1 MDFFFFAVLA
11 GAGVVMLNAQDQ
23 RVRIRFLGQHLSQYQ
38 IERLMEALTDG
49 YLRALGE
56 ANDERRAQ
64 IWQLLANT
72 ENLLCEQFN
81 ALASTLAQAD
91 PAQTRVSRLPLPL
104 PLATRLL
111 PTLCFDLRQA
121 LLIHAQGLSRVLR
134 NTEQR
139 SPRDKAFVMCAELFL
154 MQHTCH
160 WFCKSKTIASARLL
174 ARHQTSY
181 DKVLASVSAPTRAA
195 YLKLVGG

>member
-1 MDFFFFAVLA
+1 MDEAQT
-11 GAGVVMLNAQDQ
+11 VVEDMAHWLNAAVVGLNLCPFAKAVHVKQQ
-23 RVRIRFLGQHLSQYQ
+23 VRYVVSQ
-38 IERLMEALTDG
+38 ATSPK
-49 YLRALGE
+49 
-56 ANDERRAQ
+56 
-64 IWQLLANT
+64 
-72 ENLLCEQFN
+72 
-81 ALASTLAQAD
+81 ALARELARELEGLAQAD